1 MYVRLPTL
9 ALAASLLSLS
19 PSLSTVAAL
28 SLQDIPADTPILALL
43 NNAQQNLAKGNTA
56 DALVYYDAAI
66 ARDPDDYLTYFKRA
80 TTYLSLGRTSQAA
93 DDFKKC
99 LELRPGFEGAHSQLG
114 KLKAR
119 TADWDGAKEQYKLA
133 NKGKGNPEM
142 DELLEAEGA
151 AKLAE
156 QAAAASNWD
165 DCINHAGVAIMVANR
180 AVSLRELRS
189 KCRFAKAEVE
199 EGMGDLHH
207 VLNLRPGD
215 TTPHVKISAITAYA
229 LGDLPQGMA
238 QIRKCLHSDPDS
250 KICKKLL
257 KELKAIDKTVSRV
270 DKAFGKDQFMTG
282 TKLLIPSEEEAGLIQ
297 EVREQQAELVREGLI
312 PQSAPKALE
321 LKLVEMTC
329 EGYYRVSESSR
340 IHSLEQSHG
349 LTAPFLFST
358 TDERKENEGV
368 LYRSA
373 RPS

>member
-1 MYVRLPTL
+1 MFVRLSTL

-56 DALVYYDAAI
+56 DALIYYDAAI

-93 DDFKKC
+93 DDFKRC
-99 LELRPGFEGAHSQLG
+99 LELRPGFEGAHVQLG

-133 NKGKGNPEM
+133 KKDKGSPDM

-156 QAAAASNWD
+156 QAAANSNWD

-189 KCRFAKAEVE
+189 SCRFAKGEVE

-207 VLNLRPGD
+207 ILNLRPGD
-215 TTPHVKISAITAYA
+215 TMPHVKIAAITSYGLA
-229 LGDLPQGMA
+229 DLQQGMA
-238 QIRKCLHSDPDS
+238 QTRKCLHSDPDS

-257 KELKAIDKTVSRV
+257 KEEKAIDKTISRV

-282 TKLLIPSEEEAGLIQ
+282 TKLLIPSEEEPGLIQ
-297 EVREQQAELVREGLI
+297 EVREQYAELVREGII
-312 PQSAPKALE
+312 PPSASKALE
-321 LKLVEMTC
+321 LKLVELTC
-329 EGYYRVSESSR
+329 EGYYRVSYFLKKKKKTR
-340 IHSLEQSHG
+340 VDLVDRASL
-349 LTAPFLFST
+349 A
-358 TDERKENEGV
+358 N
-368 LYRSA
+368 
-373 RPS
+373 RPL

>member
-1 MYVRLPTL
+1 M
-9 ALAASLLSLS
+9 
-19 PSLSTVAAL
+19 
-28 SLQDIPADTPILALL
+28 
-43 NNAQQNLAKGNTA
+43 
-56 DALVYYDAAI
+56 
-66 ARDPDDYLTYFKRA
+66 
-80 TTYLSLGRTSQAA
+80 
-93 DDFKKC
+93 
-99 LELRPGFEGAHSQLG
+99 QLG

-133 NKGKGNPEM
+133 GKGKGSPDM

-156 QAAAASNWD
+156 QAAATSNWD

-229 LGDLPQGMA
+229 LGDLQQGMT

-250 KICKKLL
+250 KICRKLL
-257 KELKAIDKTVSRV
+257 KEEKAIDKTISRV
-270 DKAFGKDQFMTG
+270 DKAFSKDQFMTG

-297 EVREQQAELVREGLI
+297 EVREQYAELAQEGLI
-312 PQSAPKALE
+312 PQPAPKALE
-321 LKLVEMTC
+321 LRLLELTC
-329 EGYYRVSESSR
+329 EGYYRVS
-340 IHSLEQSHG
+340 IPGQLVHL
-349 LTAPFLFST
+349 
-358 TDERKENEGV
+358 V
-368 LYRSA
+368 
-373 RPS
+373 